1 MNIKGDNNRNKIRNF
16 SAKTETTLTS
26 NQQNILPDIDVDN
39 NIKYMRQNS
48 SEAKLLNELSYRT
61 QRYEKKYK
69 QYQHLKGE
77 YGDLLDDFNRNFV
90 SVENINSKKREVLEQ
105 LKVEKENEYNV
116 KTDLQMTKFYLINK
130 NKELADMKERFKL
143 EIIKEDKYKIIAE
156 KAIQD
161 SNEILKNQQI
171 KIQFFQNLEEEQ
183 KKDIEELRE
192 VFLVEQE
199 NLSKYKGLVEILQ
212 GQKSVIQEELNK
224 EREKTKDIAELLE
237 RDKVNL
243 FDNLKVLAGVNDNVK
258 AELNKTKKE
267 YSDEKTYLQGLV
279 NVLEEKNTKLRDRIE
294 EMNNHREDFY
304 NLLEVE
310 HKKKKAK
317 KIKYKKGQMIKFVP
331 VTKDNRDDT
340 WERIL
345 DLRRRIDKMTLFKK
359 KCEREKR
366 MLVNENQKIEKENEE
381 IKEKINKEKEIIE
394 QNKNVEESVEKKED
408 EKNENDNK
416 SKINSD
422 NNDNE
427 EKKEEI
433 NIEKKNEEIKE
444 ENKIE
449 EKKEEEKKE
458 EKKEEQKEE
467 IKIEEK
473 NEEIKEEN
481 KEEEKKEENKEE
493 NNEEKKDENK
503 EEEKKEEIKEGIE
516 DKKE

>member
-345 DLRRRIDKMTLFKK
+345 DLRRRIDKMILFKK
-359 KCEREKR
+359 KCEKEKK
-366 MLVNENQKIEKENEE
+366 MLINENQKVEKENEE
-381 IKEKINKEKEIIE
+381 IKEKINKEKDIIE
-394 QNKNVEESVEKKED
+394 QNKNDGKEKNEDEKNEDEKKED
-408 EKNENDNK
+408 EKIED
-416 SKINSD
+416 
-422 NNDNE
+422 
-427 EKKEEI
+427 EKKED
-433 NIEKKNEEIKE
+433 KKSENDDKSSDSEE
-444 ENKIE
+444 
-449 EKKEEEKKE
+449 KEEEKKE
-458 EKKEEQKEE
+458 EKKKEEKKEE
-467 IKIEEK
+467 IKEEEK
-473 NEEIKEEN
+473 KEEIKEEEKKEEN
-481 KEEEKKEENKEE
+481 KEEEKKEEIKA
-493 NNEEKKDENK
+493 EEKKEENK
-503 EEEKKEEIKEGIE
+503 EEEKKEEIIE
-516 DKKE
+516 EEKKE

>member
-1 MNIKGDNNRNKIRNF
+1 MNKMNIKDDNNRNKIRNF

-26 NQQNILPDIDVDN
+26 NQQNILPDIEGE

-61 QRYEKKYK
+61 QRYENKYK
-69 QYQHLKGE
+69 QYQILKGE

-143 EIIKEDKYKIIAE
+143 EIIKEDKYKVIAE

-199 NLSKYKGLVEILQ
+199 KLTKYKGLVEILQ
-212 GQKSVIQEELNK
+212 SQKDVIQEQLNK

-258 AELNKTKKE
+258 EELNKTKKE
-267 YSDEKTYLQGLV
+267 YNDEKNYLEGLV
-279 NVLEEKNTKLRDRIE
+279 NSLEEENTKLKDRIE
-294 EMNNHREDFY
+294 EMNNNKEDFY

-345 DLRRRIDKMTLFKK
+345 DLRRRIEKMTLFKK
-359 KCEREKR
+359 KCEKEKK
-366 MLVNENQKIEKENEE
+366 MLINENVKAEKENEE

-394 QNKNVEESVEKKED
+394 QNKNGGNEQNEGEEEKKQDENIEDEKKEND
-408 EKNENDNK
+408 EKSSE
-416 SKINSD
+416 NSD
-422 NNDNE
+422 SEDHIE
-427 EKKEEI
+427 KVKKEEI
-433 NIEKKNEEIKE
+433 
-444 ENKIE
+444 
-449 EKKEEEKKE
+449 KEEEKKE
-458 EKKEEQKEE
+458 EIKEEEKKEE
-467 IKIEEK
+467 IKEEEK
-473 NEEIKEEN
+473 KEEIKEEEKKEEIKEEEKKEETKEEENKEEEKKEEIKEEN
-481 KEEEKKEENKEE
+481 KEEEKKE
-493 NNEEKKDENK
+493 
-503 EEEKKEEIKEGIE
+503 
-516 DKKE
+516 